1 MLYPVLTAVV
11 SEGSYQVGE
20 TEEYVS
26 ACVNISGG
34 DLARPVRVAVMT
46 LFHCGQAIL
55 ELFLID
61 SA

>member
-46 LFHCGQAIL
+46 ANG
-55 ELFLID
+55 
-61 SA
+61 SAEGRKNSQ

>member
-20 TEEYVS
+20 TEGYVS

-46 LFHCGQAIL
+46 ANG
-55 ELFLID
+55 
-61 SA
+61 SAEGRENSQ